1 MQVVPSAL
9 AIAFAAF
16 LGLWPVAFLVVLL
29 LHAFAKRWRRVGQVA
44 FLLPLWTIAASV
56 GLTQLAPFIAAIDA
70 LPKGK
75 SPFIPVVAVG
85 FALCCTAVAWALLI
99 RSLGSQSSPAPGH
112 ESVSTRREN
121 EA

>member
-1 MQVVPSAL
+1 MQFAPSAL
-9 AIAFAAF
+9 VIAFAAF
-16 LGLWPVAFLVVLL
+16 LALWPVAFVVVLL

-70 LPKGK
+70 LPKGR

-85 FALCCTAVAWALLI
+85 LALCCAAVAWALLI
-99 RSLGSQSSPAPGH
+99 RSFGHQSSSASGH
-112 ESVSTRREN
+112 ESAS
-121 EA
+121 